1 MDRFREMEAFVAVV
15 EAGSFVA
22 AGDLM
27 RVSKA
32 AVSRAVQ
39 ELETRLG
46 ARLLQRTTRRLSIT
60 EAGRAYYERCKQI
73 LAELEEADSAV
84 GAVTGHAVGRLR
96 INAPLSFGIRH
107 LAGVWGGFMG
117 RYPEVTLEIDL
128 SDRIVDVVEEGFD
141 AVIRI
146 SPMLDST
153 LVHRRLATTRIIP
166 CASPDY
172 VATHGCPMHPDE
184 LADHHIIGYDYAAHG
199 DLWRFTGPD
208 GVREV
213 MTRPRARANNGDTC
227 RGLALAGQGVTLQ
240 PDFMVGDDLA
250 AGTLVPVLPGYSG
263 REIGIYV
270 VYPSRKHLSVKVRA
284 LVDFLV
290 KAFAQPSWENQEIRD
305 GGGSVAARGGGEPI
319 D

>member
-22 AGDLM
+22 AGESL

-32 AVSRAVQ
+32 AVSRAVLD
-39 ELETRLG
+39 LETRLG

-60 EAGRAYYERCKQI
+60 EAGRAYYEHCKQI

-107 LAGVWGGFMG
+107 LSPVWGEFMA
-117 RYPEVTLEIDL
+117 RYPQVTLEIDL

-146 SPMLDST
+146 SRMVDST
-153 LVHRRLATTRIIP
+153 LIHRRLATTRIIP
-166 CASPDY
+166 CASPAY
-172 VATHGCPMHPDE
+172 IAAQGCPMRPQE
-184 LADHHIIGYDYAAHG
+184 LSDHHIIGYDYAAHG
-199 DLWRFTGPD
+199 DMWRFDGPD
-208 GVREV
+208 GPEEIL
-213 MTRPRARANNGDTC
+213 TKPRARANNGDTC
-227 RGLALAGQGVTLQ
+227 RGLALAGQGVVLQ
-240 PDFMVGDDLA
+240 PDFMISEDLA
-250 AGTLVPVLPGYSG
+250 AGTLVPVLPGYAG
-263 REIGIYV
+263 NEIGIYV

-284 LVDFLV
+284 LVDFLAE
-290 KAFAQPSWENQEIRD
+290 AFAEPSWKNAK
-305 GGGSVAARGGGEPI
+305 GI
-319 D
+319 DAVFPMGDKLGTL